1 MGNPID
7 CIIKHAPHLSTDK
20 NISRQEATDLVL
32 KEYEKLHGE
41 LENFKKTINPKY
53 QKKAYEAPKID
64 EEKIKSINDAYDE
77 KLRGLNEQAKEESKE
92 PVSKPTEE
100 SSNTEEATDKK
111 SEGAGKPP
119 GGEGKEEKVGDD
131 GATGITHAANEVRR
145 QERGLPEYQKKPT
158 TEEALMNEAEK
169 KLQDGYDVEDLMDR
183 LAKGET
189 PEPVENF
196 IRKIYVATLDAEI
209 AKNPTDE
216 LLAKQKRF
224 AEIGDVV
231 NSKLGLNLWSLKGE
245 GSPLSSISDFYVAL
259 MEANGTDKLTET
271 QKKFASESFENVQKA
286 DANATAA
293 MEAYREEI
301 AKLKAENEILRQK
314 KESKKPTKP
323 VTKED
328 FIEQRKSLKDK
339 LKKQVEDFKAEGQKM
354 GIASD
359 GGLGSTII
367 TFKMAKT
374 IAEIAKSHID
384 EFGVNLKE
392 VVRKTFE
399 DIKDLVVGITEKDI
413 HDVLAGEYNEKKPT
427 RNELAAKMRDLKDE
441 AYYINKLER
450 LLSGTEPK
458 NEKIKIE
465 RNRQITELQKKI
477 KDFQKEQPMTDA
489 EKLAKLK
496 SVKTQNENQTAKIK
510 ERISKGDFETKKQVP
525 FLEDPEMQRKFPKEY
540 NAALDAIKKRED
552 ARHEFDIALLRDQ
565 MSRRTLAEKATDNL
579 SKGLGTVKAITTGI
593 DDSAVAIQTYMS
605 MLVRPRT
612 GAKAFYEHIRQ
623 GASQKKFDR
632 WLTAL
637 HSSSDFKEM
646 KDMGLD
652 VTEPSSLKEREKEEI
667 FNNRFDGTIKVK
679 GKEYKLI
686 GAPLKPFER
695 AFTTLGNVTRVVGYR
710 TISAKYKRQGYTI
723 EKNPE
728 LFKSLATRLNTETG
742 RGKVN
747 EYVDMANKVVTMGIW
762 SPKLMATKFNILGI
776 TDIASIGL
784 SKAGTK
790 GYYRQLHPKERL
802 AAIKDVGQFALTVM
816 ALSYGFALANGGDID
831 DDPLSST
838 FMDVKLPNGKSYNFT
853 GGFSGYIRAI
863 CQFATGKKHKD
874 GNSITTGRLETAG
887 RFFRGK
893 TPPVTGALMNLAA
906 GKDFMGRPTTV
917 LDQVV
922 NLSPISL
929 KGIVGQIQND
939 GGGAFFTQGIPTFFG
954 FNVKNEKDYQSQSQG
969 NTITKED
976 AEKYP
981 IFKEFSEKGI
991 KLPNFAPSQIVTKK
1005 INGKDVEHLS
1015 DYPKEQQEEFITAKK
1030 KYWAEEMDNL
1040 KKGLYPIYRDDD
1052 GTVHISADYLNDNPT
1067 AGIKIVPFDKLT
1079 NDDIQYLSGSVLSGI
1094 VTIKT
1099 KKAVKLTKYKN

>member
-7 CIIKHAPHLSTDK
+7 CIRLHAKDLFKDVK
-20 NISRQEATDLVL
+20 EDISRQEATDLAL

-41 LENFKKTINPKY
+41 LENFKKSLDKKYTVKPFVSPDKSQRIKEIEDEYAKNIEEINKEDERIKAE
-53 QKKAYEAPKID
+53 QKLQSEKPTTETGEEA
-64 EEKIKSINDAYDE
+64 
-77 KLRGLNEQAKEESKE
+77 RKE
-92 PVSKPTEE
+92 PP
-100 SSNTEEATDKK
+100 
-111 SEGAGKPP
+111 KPP
-119 GGEGKEEKVGDD
+119 KEGVVEGEGDV
-131 GATGITHAANEVRR
+131 AGITHAANEVRR
-145 QERGLPEYQKKPT
+145 KDRALPEYQKEPQT
-158 TEEALMNEAEK
+158 FEAWNNEAERAIK
-169 KLQDGYDVEDLMDR
+169 DGYDVEKLMNEIEAGKD
-183 LAKGET
+183 
-189 PEPVENF
+189 PSPVENA

-224 AEIGDVV
+224 IEIGDLA
-231 NSKLGLNLWSLKGE
+231 NSRAGRNLVSLKGE
-245 GSPLSSISDFYVAL
+245 GSPLETISDFYVAK
-259 MEANGTDKLTET
+259 MEAVGTDILTDK
-271 QKKFASESFENVQKA
+271 QKKETKEAFDNVQKA

-301 AKLKAENEILRQK
+301 AKLKAENELLKQK
-314 KESKKPTKP
+314 KSPTK
-323 VTKED
+323 KGD
-328 FIEQRKSLKDK
+328 FKQQKKDAIEGAREA
-339 LKKQVEDFKAEGQKM
+339 LKKLRTGESGLSAVPLPGVRELIAIAPHVKKYVGAVLGEGIYTLKQVVGKAY
-354 GIASD
+354 
-359 GGLGSTII
+359 
-367 TFKMAKT
+367 
-374 IAEIAKSHID
+374 D
-384 EFGVNLKE
+384 EF
-392 VVRKTFE
+392 
-399 DIKDLVVGITEKDI
+399 KDMIEGITEKDI
-413 HDVLAGEYNEKKPT
+413 QDIIAGEYNEKKPT
-427 RNELAAKMRDLKDE
+427 RNELVARMRDLKDE

-458 NEKIKIE
+458 NEKVKVA
-465 RNRQITELQKKI
+465 RNREITELQKKI
-477 KDFQKEQPMTDA
+477 KYFQKAEREASKEPKEIVDA
-489 EKLAKLK
+489 NLKKLEAIKK
-496 SVKTQNENQTAKIK
+496 RNEAEEAKIR
-510 ERISKGDFETKKQVP
+510 ERIRTGDFETKKQVP
-525 FLEDPEMQRKFPKEY
+525 FLEDPEMKRKFPKQF
-540 NAALDAIKKRED
+540 NAAIDALKAKED

-565 MSRRTLAEKATDNL
+565 MSKRTIAEKATDNL

-612 GAKAFYEHIRQ
+612 GVRAFYEHIRQ

-632 WLTAL
+632 WLTQL
-637 HSSSDFKEM
+637 HNSSDFKEM

-667 FNNRFDGTIKVK
+667 FNNRFDGTIKLK

-710 TISAKYKRQGYTI
+710 TISDKYKREGYTP

-776 TDIASIGL
+776 SDIASMGL

-790 GYYRQLHPKERL
+790 GYYRQLHPKERM
-802 AAIKDVGQFALTVM
+802 AAIKDVAQFTLTVM
-816 ALSYGFALANGGDID
+816 ALSYGFALANGGEID

-863 CQFATGKKHKD
+863 CQFAQGKKHKD
-874 GNSITTGRLETAG
+874 GESIKTGRLETAG

-893 TPPVTGALMNLAA
+893 TPPVTGAMMNLAA

-917 LDQVV
+917 LDQVI

-954 FNVKNEKDYQSQSQG
+954 LNVKNEKDYQSQRS
-969 NTITKED
+969 TLSKED
-976 AEKYP
+976 EEKYGS
-981 IFKEFSEKGI
+981 FKEFSEKG
-991 KLPNFAPSQIVTKK
+991 LSFPEFDPKK
-1005 INGKDVEHLS
+1005 IQTKEVNGKVVERLS
-1015 DYPKEQQEEFITAKK
+1015 DYPKDIQDKYIETKKRYFDEELAK
-1030 KYWAEEMDNL
+1030 L
-1040 KKGLYPIYRDDD
+1040 KSGEYQVFRDTD
-1052 GTVHISADYLNDNPT
+1052 GTVHIEGKNTDLSNLDEY
-1067 AGIKIVPFDKLT
+1067 VPFDKLT
-1079 NDDIQYLSGSVLSGI
+1079 KDDIQYLSGAYFSGNA
-1094 VTIKT
+1094 TEKT
-1099 KKAVKLTKYKN
+1099 KAEGILPRK